1 MNTEQ
6 EILQAATERLSAAV
20 PKADEVTASV
30 VTLARL
36 QLAEFL
42 LSALFSTHPA
52 QSAVL
57 ARLELL
63 VTAHRRIAESHPD
76 EGARRCLLAINDATR
91 ALAREFQA
99 QQRGAPG
106 VH

>member
-1 MNTEQ
+1 MSTEQ
-6 EILQAATERLSAAV
+6 DTLKAAMERISTAV
-20 PKADEVTASV
+20 PDADQITASV
-30 VTLARL
+30 VTFARI
-36 QLAEFL
+36 QLLEFL
-42 LSALFSTHPA
+42 LAGLFSTHPQ

-63 VTAHRRIAESHPD
+63 LEAHRRVAESCAD
-76 EGARRCLLAINDATR
+76 EGTRRFLLGVNEATR
-91 ALAREFQA
+91 ALGKEFQA